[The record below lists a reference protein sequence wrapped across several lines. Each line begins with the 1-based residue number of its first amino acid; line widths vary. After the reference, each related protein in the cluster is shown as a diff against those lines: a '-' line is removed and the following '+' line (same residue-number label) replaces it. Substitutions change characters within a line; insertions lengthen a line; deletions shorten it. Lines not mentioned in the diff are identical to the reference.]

1 MQQFDCLIPTTS
13 VATCLSAILCL
24 VQTQHDRLIVPDDR
38 TLVISSLCYNK
49 LKVTFP
55 LLGILVVEAEISY
68 G

>member
-1 MQQFDCLIPTTS
+1 MQQFDCLITTTS
-13 VATCLSAILCL
+13 VATWLSAILCL
-24 VQTQHDRLIVPDDR
+24 VQTRHDRFIVPDDR

-49 LKVTFP
+49 LTVTFL

>member
-1 MQQFDCLIPTTS
+1 MQQSGCLITTTS
-13 VATCLSAILCL
+13 VATWLSAILCL

-49 LKVTFP
+49 LEITFP
-55 LLGILVVEAEISY
+55 LLGILVAEAEISY